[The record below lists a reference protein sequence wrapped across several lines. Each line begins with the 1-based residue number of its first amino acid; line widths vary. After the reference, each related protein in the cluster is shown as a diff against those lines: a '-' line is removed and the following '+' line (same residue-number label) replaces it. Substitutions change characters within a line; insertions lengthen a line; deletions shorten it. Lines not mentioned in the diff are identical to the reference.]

1 MKKDDMIVLAL
12 AGGAA
17 LLVAKAA
24 GLSFPSLSGL
34 VGGAQTFQ
42 QSIWRPLSP
51 FAGTSYDPVDPGD
64 YVWNNSLIAGS
75 IHDYYS
81 GDVSSYGTPTV
92 QSLFG
97 DVLNETY
104 GTKPKSVVMVDGIWW

>member
-24 GLSFPSLSGL
+24 GLTLPSLSGL
-34 VGGAQTFQ
+34 MSPQSFQ
-42 QSIWRPLSP
+42 SSIYRPLSP
-51 FAGTSYDPVDPGD
+51 FAGTAYDPVDPGD
-64 YVWNNSLIAGS
+64 YIWNNSLIAGS